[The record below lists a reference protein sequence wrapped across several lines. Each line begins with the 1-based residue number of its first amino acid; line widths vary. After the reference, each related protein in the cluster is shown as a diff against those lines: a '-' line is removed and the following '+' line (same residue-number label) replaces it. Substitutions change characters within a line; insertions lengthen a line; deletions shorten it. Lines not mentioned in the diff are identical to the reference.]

1 MTPDA
6 PTPRPTRDGHER
18 PRRVRFA
25 TLATL
30 AVLALAATVGGV
42 SGVSGVGGVGA
53 TSTVQDDPAVR
64 ITDASVDPGGTAT
77 VRVVLTSAPEGLA
90 GYELVVSI
98 GSGDVATIAGA
109 NYTDAFGLTTEPAVS
124 EDGRTIRLEAADLG
138 GNVQAGATD
147 VTLVTVELRGESA
160 GRARADARPVQ
171 FDADG
176 GVRMN
181 VSVEAG
187 SVAVGEP
194 EPTASPTAEP
204 TATPTEGAA
213 TTGGSASAETT
224 RAADG
229 DTATSTLTST
239 TSGRGNLPL
248 AGFGVAALAFVL
260 VAMVL
265 ARRR

>member
-1 MTPDA
+1 MTPDT
-6 PTPRPTRDGHER
+6 PTLRPTRDGHER

-42 SGVSGVGGVGA
+42 SGVDGVGA

-109 NYTDAFGLTTEPAVS
+109 NYTDAFGLTTEPAMS

-171 FDADG
+171 FDSDG

-204 TATPTEGAA
+204 TATPTGGVA

-260 VAMVL
+260 VAVVL